1 MLYFDKRIRYLHY
14 YESGVKLQS
23 AGYVNFQVR
32 DQRCLMNLYVRGP
45 RLMGNG
51 MGKIYL
57 EYGCVF
63 DDFPH
68 IWKEENAKCKRVLL
82 DEMQIWNGQGSY
94 YARLDALHMA
104 DTGLRYD
111 QICGIC
117 IELSQNRVLS
127 SRWIVEHTMPEK
139 LTGISENIILE
150 EFTGISEDMVSEES
164 AGTAEDRASKRN
176 TGKFYDNFYLG
187 EESDASM
194 TEEKSGEEWEENRE
208 RDLQEKAEETRER
221 ELQEKTERT
230 QERDLQEKTE
240 ETQSKD
246 SEVAREENIRTESEK
261 EPDRTEKPENAE
273 ASETSGESKEAK
285 DSETSEK
292 SEEMLKALDWSGNGK
307 KNKSDWDDLKEKFPA
322 IHPLGDG
329 EYLKLDLCDLSSL
342 RDEKQV
348 LEQNSFLLHGYYNY
362 KYLILGKQEKEG
374 KLQYYLGVPGIY
386 HEREK
391 AVAIMFGFE
400 AFEGSREPIRRG
412 DFGYYFRRVSL
423 QNQREE

>member
-1 MLYFDKRIRYLHY
+1 MLYSDKRIRYLHY

-307 KNKSDWDDLKEKFPA
+307 KSKSDWDDLKEKFPV
-322 IHPLGDG
+322 IHPLGDE
-329 EYLKLDLCDLSSL
+329 EYLKLDLSDLSSL

-400 AFEGSREPIRRG
+400 AFEGNREPIRRG

>member
-1 MLYFDKRIRYLHY
+1 M
-14 YESGVKLQS
+14 
-23 AGYVNFQVR
+23 
-32 DQRCLMNLYVRGP
+32 
-45 RLMGNG
+45 
-51 MGKIYL
+51 
-57 EYGCVF
+57 
-63 DDFPH
+63 
-68 IWKEENAKCKRVLL
+68 
-82 DEMQIWNGQGSY
+82 
-94 YARLDALHMA
+94 
-104 DTGLRYD
+104 
-111 QICGIC
+111 
-117 IELSQNRVLS
+117 
-127 SRWIVEHTMPEK
+127 
-139 LTGISENIILE
+139 
-150 EFTGISEDMVSEES
+150 
-164 AGTAEDRASKRN
+164 
-176 TGKFYDNFYLG
+176 
-187 EESDASM
+187 
-194 TEEKSGEEWEENRE
+194 
-208 RDLQEKAEETRER
+208 
-221 ELQEKTERT
+221 
-230 QERDLQEKTE
+230 
-240 ETQSKD
+240 
-246 SEVAREENIRTESEK
+246 AREENIRTESEK

-307 KNKSDWDDLKEKFPA
+307 KNKSDWDDLKEKFPV

-400 AFEGSREPIRRG
+400 AFEGNREPIRRG

>member
-194 TEEKSGEEWEENRE
+194 TTDNPGEEWEENRE
-208 RDLQEKAEETRER
+208 RDLQEKAEV
-221 ELQEKTERT
+221 
-230 QERDLQEKTE
+230 
-240 ETQSKD
+240 TQSKD
-246 SEVAREENIRTESEK
+246 SEVAREENLRTESEK

-307 KNKSDWDDLKEKFPA
+307 KNKSDWDDLKEKFPV
-322 IHPLGDG
+322 IHPLGDE
-329 EYLKLDLCDLSSL
+329 EYLKLDLSDLSSL

>member
-127 SRWIVEHTMPEK
+127 SRWVVEHTMPET

-194 TEEKSGEEWEENRE
+194 TTDNPGEEW
-208 RDLQEKAEETRER
+208 KETR
-221 ELQEKTERT
+221 
-230 QERDLQEKTE
+230 ERDLQEKTE

-285 DSETSEK
+285 ASETSEK

-307 KNKSDWDDLKEKFPA
+307 KNKSDWDDLKEKFPV

-329 EYLKLDLCDLSSL
+329 EYLKLDLSDLSSL

-400 AFEGSREPIRRG
+400 AFEGNREPIRRG

>member
-94 YARLDALHMA
+94 YARLDSLHMA

-194 TEEKSGEEWEENRE
+194 TTDNPGEEWEENRE
-208 RDLQEKAEETRER
+208 RDLQEKAEV
-221 ELQEKTERT
+221 
-230 QERDLQEKTE
+230 
-240 ETQSKD
+240 TQSKD
-246 SEVAREENIRTESEK
+246 SEVAREENLRTESEK

-307 KNKSDWDDLKEKFPA
+307 KNKSDWDDLKEKFPV
-322 IHPLGDG
+322 IHPLGDE
-329 EYLKLDLCDLSSL
+329 EYLKLDLSDLSSL

>member
-208 RDLQEKAEETRER
+208 RDLQEKAEET
-221 ELQEKTERT
+221 
-230 QERDLQEKTE
+230 
-240 ETQSKD
+240 QSKD

-307 KNKSDWDDLKEKFPA
+307 KNKSDWDDLKEKFPV
-322 IHPLGDG
+322 IHPLGDE
-329 EYLKLDLCDLSSL
+329 EYLKLDLSDLSSL

-400 AFEGSREPIRRG
+400 AFEGNREPIRRG

>member
-139 LTGISENIILE
+139 L
-150 EFTGISEDMVSEES
+150 TGISEDMVSEES

-307 KNKSDWDDLKEKFPA
+307 KNKSDWDDLKEKFPV
-322 IHPLGDG
+322 IHPLGDE
-329 EYLKLDLCDLSSL
+329 EYLKLDLSDLSSL

-362 KYLILGKQEKEG
+362 KYLILGKQEKGG

-400 AFEGSREPIRRG
+400 AFEGNREPIRRG

>member
-150 EFTGISEDMVSEES
+150 EFMGISEDMVSEES
-164 AGTAEDRASKRN
+164 AGTAENRASKRN

-307 KNKSDWDDLKEKFPA
+307 KNKSDWDDLKEKFPV
-322 IHPLGDG
+322 IHPLGDE
-329 EYLKLDLCDLSSL
+329 EYLKLDLSDLSSL

-400 AFEGSREPIRRG
+400 AFEGNREPIRRG

>member
-285 DSETSEK
+285 DLETLEK

-322 IHPLGDG
+322 IHPLGDE
-329 EYLKLDLCDLSSL
+329 EYLKLDLSDLSSL

>member
-221 ELQEKTERT
+221 ELREKTERT

-285 DSETSEK
+285 DSET
-292 SEEMLKALDWSGNGK
+292 
-307 KNKSDWDDLKEKFPA
+307 
-322 IHPLGDG
+322 
-329 EYLKLDLCDLSSL
+329 
-342 RDEKQV
+342 
-348 LEQNSFLLHGYYNY
+348 
-362 KYLILGKQEKEG
+362 
-374 KLQYYLGVPGIY
+374 
-386 HEREK
+386 
-391 AVAIMFGFE
+391 
-400 AFEGSREPIRRG
+400 
-412 DFGYYFRRVSL
+412 
-423 QNQREE
+423 

>member
-208 RDLQEKAEETRER
+208 RDLQEK
-221 ELQEKTERT
+221 
-230 QERDLQEKTE
+230 TE

-273 ASETSGESKEAK
+273 ASEKSGESKEAK

-307 KNKSDWDDLKEKFPA
+307 KNKSDWDDLKEKFPV
-322 IHPLGDG
+322 IHPLGDE
-329 EYLKLDLCDLSSL
+329 EYLKLDLSDLSSL

-400 AFEGSREPIRRG
+400 AFEGNREPIRRG